1 MRPLASTGSTVATLL
16 VAAVLLAGS
25 ATQLPTRTRTVAWP
39 ATGSAPASASASTEP
54 AAAGSRPTK
63 SHVPLAVPAAMA
75 AQRLPLSAA
84 FAPVPLELRIPSLG
98 LHVSVLAVGMN
109 SKHVMD
115 APMGPAASPV
125 WQQAFWYRGS
135 AMPGLRSTALFA
147 GHIDDPLGRP
157 GVFADI
163 DKLRKGDLVVVH
175 DTRSGLDV
183 RFAVTTATSYPLDQT
198 TDPAVL
204 SRMYGTGPVNGKAAQ
219 HSVDGLSH
227 LTLVTCAGTFD
238 NGLGTHNRRLVVFA
252 TRIA

>member
-1 MRPLASTGSTVATLL
+1 MRPLASTGSTIATLL

-25 ATQLPTRTRTVAWP
+25 ATQLPTRTRTVAVP
-39 ATGSAPASASASTEP
+39 ATGSTSTSTSTEP
-54 AAAGSRPTK
+54 TAARSEPTK
-63 SHVPLAVPAAMA
+63 PHVPLAVPAAMA
-75 AQRLPLSAA
+75 AQQLPLSAA
-84 FAPVPLELRIPSLG
+84 FAPVPLELRIPSIG
-98 LHVSVLAVGMN
+98 VRVGMLAVGMN
-109 SKHVMD
+109 AKHVMD

-135 AMPGLRSTALFA
+135 AVPGARSTALLA

-157 GVFADI
+157 GVFANI
-163 DKLRKGDLVVVH
+163 DRLRKGDLVVVH

-183 RFAVTTATSYPLDQT
+183 RFAVTTATSYPLDRT

-204 SRMYGTGPVNGKAAQ
+204 SRMYGTGPVRGKAAQ
-219 HSVDGLSH
+219 HSVDGLAH

>member
-1 MRPLASTGSTVATLL
+1 MTLLSSTGSTAATLL

-25 ATQLPTRTRTVAWP
+25 ATQLPTRARTVALP
-39 ATGSAPASASASTEP
+39 ATGSAPTSTSTKP
-54 AAAGSRPTK
+54 AAARSAPTTP
-63 SHVPLAVPAAMA
+63 HVPLAVPAAMA
-75 AQRLPLSAA
+75 AQRLPLGAA
-84 FAPVPLELRIPSLG
+84 FAPVPLELRIPAIG
-98 LHVSVLAVGMN
+98 LRVAVLAVGMN

-135 AMPGLRSTALFA
+135 AVPGVRSTALFA

-157 GVFADI
+157 GVFAHI
-163 DKLRKGDLVVVH
+163 DALRKGDLVVVH

-183 RFAVTTATSYPLDQT
+183 RFAVTTSASYPLDET

-204 SRMYGTGPVNGKAAQ
+204 SKMYGTGPVNGKAAQ
-219 HSVDGLSH
+219 HSADGLAH

-252 TRIA
+252 TRVA